1 VKPWL
6 TTRTVHGAYH
16 SLYSLTFKIH
26 AHGFPGIWR
35 RRPIASAI
43 KRRSKFPLSDISVYD
58 VNNDI
63 SPEAWLTTRQLLVI
77 GWNQK
82 MPAVILVWM
91 STFIQTRITAGILTV
106 ILMRMPAVITDCM
119 IRLVSM
125 QQAPLAVILTRMPV
139 RMPTVILVSAA
150 AALQTVGDHCSIGS
164 GLVLGLWL
172 AFYMSK
178 TGRTSADLA
187 TLDGHSINMVIAGP
201 IGPFPNTSSCI
212 ACPQPAA

>member
-1 VKPWL
+1 MKPWL

-91 STFIQTRITAGILTV
+91 STFIQTR
-106 ILMRMPAVITDCM
+106 ITDCM